1 MSRLTYEITDD
12 NKKRLNLLKAFATLD
27 GKDPTLQDI
36 LNDAIADFFVAA
48 YKRYCSQ
55 YTGCDMMRRAMENML
70 PQFPDTD
77 TLQST

>member
-1 MSRLTYEITDD
+1 MWDRQ
-12 NKKRLNLLKAFATLD
+12 
-27 GKDPTLQDI
+27 DPMLQDI
-36 LNDAIADFFVAA
+36 LNDTITDFFVAA

-55 YTGCDMMRRAMENML
+55 YTGCDMMRRAMKNML